1 VFPPFDRVVL
11 ENAPGRPARTYGQSP
26 GVDPQELQIITPML
40 CRAGRTGAP
49 SDLNWDVKVRWRRAG
64 QDEESTPAS
73 NPRVTQV

>member
-1 VFPPFDRVVL
+1 
-11 ENAPGRPARTYGQSP
+11 
-26 GVDPQELQIITPML
+26 VDPQELQIITPML